1 MHYNY
6 QTETGSLNFTPSMF
20 HIRVVTSA
28 ARHPAE
34 GGFPADHKVS
44 RVDRERVRCVIVT
57 HMSASSS
64 GCNCN
69 AIQLTFRILIHPES
83 L

>member
-1 MHYNY
+1 MQYNY
-6 QTETGSLNFTPSMF
+6 QTETGSLNFTLSMF

-34 GGFPADHKVS
+34 GGFLADHKVS
-44 RVDRERVRCVIVT
+44 RVDRERVRFVTVT
-57 HMSASSS
+57 HMSASS
-64 GCNCN
+64 GCNHN
-69 AIQLTFRILIHPES
+69 AIQLTCRILNPDT